1 MPGEFEIIDRYFKR
15 KNRRKDVVKS
25 IGDDAAVLRTDAEKD
40 LVVTVDTLVEGVH
53 FPLDTDPEA
62 IGFKSLAVN
71 LSDLAAM
78 GAVPAWFTLSLTLP
92 CVDESWLQGFAS
104 GLFESADRYGID
116 LVGGDTTHGPLCIS
130 ITAMGFTSTS
140 KALCRNG
147 ARVGDA
153 IFVTGYIG
161 DAALGLAAKQ
171 GKISLEQSSLEYCL
185 SRLNRPSPR
194 LDAGRML
201 LNIASAAIDISDGLA
216 ADLSHILNA
225 SAVGARLQLTSI
237 PRSKI
242 FVEACAYRP
251 EWRMVVAGGDD
262 YELLFTV
269 PQSKIPRLIQA
280 GESLGCG
287 ITRIGQIERQPGLR
301 IDDTDGREVVLAS
314 AGYQHFDA

>member
-15 KNRRKDVVKS
+15 KNCRKDVVKG
-25 IGDDAAVLRTDAEKD
+25 IGDDAAVLRPYAEKD
-40 LVVTVDTLVEGVH
+40 LVVTMDALVEGVH

-92 CVDESWLQGFAS
+92 CVDGSWLQGFAS
-104 GLFESADRYGID
+104 GLFESADRYGIN

-130 ITAMGFTSTS
+130 ITAMGFTPTS

-153 IFVTGYIG
+153 IYVTGYIG

-185 SRLNRPSPR
+185 SRLDRPSPR

-242 FVEACAYRP
+242 FIEASVHRP

-269 PQSKIPRLIQA
+269 PQGKIKRLIQA

-301 IDDTDGREVVLAS
+301 IDDADGREVVLES
-314 AGYQHFDA
+314 AGYQHFNS